1 MKVFVVRN
9 RKDHSLCMVSMTM
22 ERLLERMAKDDAKG
36 TVAKFREMVPFLEG
50 DYEHYVGMGTWRHVC
65 PVANFTQD
73 ANGNMVYQKLTGLVL
88 LTLGNML
95 APGLIAETKL
105 RVASLP
111 MTYAAFVGADGR
123 SLHVLVKVLL
133 DEEENPRNEVE
144 ANRWYEA
151 AYQQVKTVYEP
162 MVPDGVVWQST
173 PSVRESFLFTWDAS
187 PCLHL
192 QPASMK
198 MVASSVAY
206 RLVSKDKGAESA
218 YGDNDFLY
226 KKALDEVLEEMAQKK
241 IVWKNEETERKAQIS
256 AVAERL
262 CRMGMPE
269 EEALE
274 HVRMHCW
281 RQLSP
286 DEMAWVVSTAYQKAA
301 HGKRAC
307 NVGQVRAR
315 ILDMQNYIEKHYVL
329 RYNQVAKRTEFRPNN
344 SHVEM
349 FVPVDARVQKR
360 MALEVQLADIK
371 VSIKDVRNFLESD
384 CIKSYDPIEDFL
396 CGCSGQWDGRDH
408 IRALARTV
416 PTTNP
421 YWIEWFYTWF
431 LGMVDQWWHRECRLY
446 GNSAVPLLISRQGYN
461 KSTFCR
467 RLIPPQLQW
476 GYHDSLVLAEKRQVL
491 QAMSQFLLVNLDE
504 FNQITPQVQQGFLK
518 NLLQLPTVKVKRP
531 YGSSMD
537 EMPRLASFI
546 ATSNQSDVLADP
558 SGSRRFLGVELS
570 GPIDVSVLPNYT
582 QLYAQALEA
591 LRHREK
597 TYFDAAQTKLIMS
610 YNQRFQLLSPAQQ
623 YFNEYFAPAQTL
635 GEGEY
640 MSAAAIFSVLKAHV
654 GSLLKVANVLYFGRE
669 LRNVEGIKFRRT
681 HYGTE
686 YLVKRK

>member
-1 MKVFVVRN
+1 MKI
-9 RKDHSLCMVSMTM
+9 
-22 ERLLERMAKDDAKG
+22 
-36 TVAKFREMVPFLEG
+36 VAPS
-50 DYEHYVGMGTWRHVC
+50 
-65 PVANFTQD
+65 
-73 ANGNMVYQKLTGLVL
+73 
-88 LTLGNML
+88 
-95 APGLIAETKL
+95 IAC
-105 RVASLP
+105 
-111 MTYAAFVGADGR
+111 
-123 SLHVLVKVLL
+123 
-133 DEEENPRNEVE
+133 
-144 ANRWYEA
+144 
-151 AYQQVKTVYEP
+151 QQVGK
-162 MVPDGVVWQST
+162 G
-173 PSVRESFLFTWDAS
+173 
-187 PCLHL
+187 
-192 QPASMK
+192 K
-198 MVASSVAY
+198 VA
-206 RLVSKDKGAESA
+206 GSA

-226 KKALDEVLEEMAQKK
+226 KKAMDGVLAEMERKEIAWKDEKAEL
-241 IVWKNEETERKAQIS
+241 KAQIS

-274 HVRMHCW
+274 HVKMHYW
-281 RQLSP
+281 RRIVP
-286 DEMAWVVSTAYQKAA
+286 DEIAWVVSAAYRKAA
-301 HGKRAC
+301 HGKKVC
-307 NVGQVRAR
+307 EVGQVRGR
-315 ILDMQNYIEKHYVL
+315 ILDMQNYFEKHYAL
-329 RYNQVAKRTEFRPNN
+329 RYNQVARRTEFRPNN
-344 SHVEM
+344 SHVET
-349 FVPVDARVQKR
+349 FLHVDARVQKR
-360 MALEVQLADIK
+360 MVLEVQLADIK
-371 VSIKDVRNFLESD
+371 VTIKDVRNFLESD
-384 CIKSYDPIEDFL
+384 CIKSYDPIEEFL
-396 CGCSGQWDGRDH
+396 CGCSGQWDGHDH

-416 PTTNP
+416 PTLNP
-421 YWIEWFYTWF
+421 YWVEWFYTWF

-467 RLIPPQLQW
+467 RLVPPQLQW

-504 FNQITPQVQQGFLK
+504 FNQISPQVQQGFLK

-531 YGSSMD
+531 YGSSID

-570 GPIDVSVLPNYT
+570 GPIDVSVCPNYT

-591 LRHREK
+591 LRRREK

-635 GEGEY
+635 EEGEY

-654 GSLLKVANVLYFGRE
+654 GSSLKVANVLQLGRE

-686 YLVKRK
+686 YLVRRK